1 MIARPKISRN
11 ERKTT
16 EIGAFEVG
24 NFAPFSCPGH
34 WRGPNAVR
42 HGSALTPV
50 AVRRPLAFA
59 DRAALLAWLDDEAIS
74 RVYRVGADGADVLVN
89 ELVHPVFRFYDGAGA
104 LRDVLHVDEELAVF
118 FLYRKHR
125 ASALFLDAVVDDLRR
140 GRDDRALGHVLLE
153 PCLLYTSPSPRD

>member
-24 NFAPFSCPGH
+24 NSHPFP
-34 WRGPNAVR
+34 AQ
-42 HGSALTPV
+42 
-50 AVRRPLAFA
+50 
-59 DRAALLAWLDDEAIS
+59 
-74 RVYRVGADGADVLVN
+74 
-89 ELVHPVFRFYDGAGA
+89 VHPVFRFYDGAGA

-153 PCLLYTSPSPRD
+153 PGDGGLRVRVDAYE